1 VTPALG
7 LHTDLYELRMLE
19 SYLRLGMTEEATFSL
34 FARPSRLRPFLVS
47 AGLDVVKEVLDGFR
61 YGEEEIAYLRRQGL
75 SDAALAWLAQARP
88 SGALWAV
95 PDGTVVLAGEPL
107 LEMTA
112 PLPMAQLL
120 ETAVMNAM
128 HGATLVATKAARLVR
143 AARGRAV
150 IDFGFRRAH
159 GLETGI
165 RAALAAY
172 IGGVASTSNVEAG
185 RRYGI
190 PIAGT
195 MAHSF
200 VQAFDHEID
209 ALREFAADHAD
220 TTLLVDTYDP
230 IEGVASAIRVAL
242 ALAPRGLR
250 IGAIR
255 IDSGD
260 LAELGR
266 QARAMLD
273 RAGLRE
279 VRIVASGGLDEDS
292 IDELTGAGV
301 PYDAFGV
308 GSSLVCSTDRPAL
321 DMVYKLV
328 EYAGVPRAKFSPGK
342 LTLPGRKQ
350 VFRSQS
356 PTTDILELRDAP
368 PPAGAPL
375 LAPVWRDGAWL
386 SPVDAEKARRRARE
400 SLATL
405 PDSWFR
411 APGPDEPPVPAI
423 GPALADALEAT
434 RLRFAGG

>member
-1 VTPALG
+1 VTSALG
-7 LHTDLYELRMLE
+7 LYTDLYELRMLE
-19 SYLRLGMTEEATFSL
+19 SYLRLGMTDEATFSL
-34 FARPSRLRPFLVS
+34 YARPSRLRPFLVS
-47 AGLDVVKEVLDGFR
+47 AGLDLVKEVLDGFR
-61 YGEEEIAYLRRQGL
+61 FGEEEIAYLRRQGL
-75 SDAALAWLAQARP
+75 SDRALEWLARARP
-88 SGALWAV
+88 SGELWAV

-107 LEMTA
+107 LELTG

-120 ETAVMNAM
+120 ETAVTNAM

-143 AARGRAV
+143 AARGRPV

-172 IGGVASTSNVEAG
+172 VGGAASTSNVEAG

-200 VQAFDHEID
+200 VQAFDHELD

-230 IEGVASAIRVAL
+230 IEGVASAIRVAH
-242 ALAPRGLR
+242 ALAPRGVR

-266 QARAMLD
+266 RARAMLD
-273 RAGLRE
+273 QAGLRE
-279 VRIVASGGLDEDS
+279 VTIVASGGLDEDS
-292 IDELTGAGV
+292 IDELTRTGA

-321 DMVYKLV
+321 DMAYKLV
-328 EYAGVPRAKFSPGK
+328 DYAGVARAKFSPGK
-342 LTLPGRKQ
+342 LSLPGRKQ
-350 VFRSQS
+350 VFRSES
-356 PTTDILELRDAP
+356 PLADILELRDAP
-368 PPAGAPL
+368 PPPGAPL
-375 LAPVWRDGAWL
+375 LAPVWRDGQWL
-386 SPVDAEKARRRARE
+386 QPVDVERARRRARE
-400 SLATL
+400 STAAL
-405 PDSWFR
+405 PDHWFR
-411 APGPDEPPVPAI
+411 APGPDEPPAPVI
-423 GPALADALEAT
+423 GPALADAVDAT
-434 RLRFAGG
+434 RRRFAGG